1 MSGVILVSGGAGYIG
16 SHTVLTLR
24 ERGRE
29 VLVLDDLSEGH
40 EAALLG
46 APLARG
52 SMLDRDFVRG
62 VFADH
67 DISAVFHFA
76 ARCYVGESVQN
87 PGLYYRHNVLG
98 TLNLLDA
105 LVEQGVKR
113 FVLSST
119 CATYG
124 EPARIPITEDL
135 PQDPI
140 NPYGATKLVDEW
152 MLRDFHRAHGL
163 ESVALRYFN
172 AAGADPGGRIG
183 EDHEPETHLIPLVI
197 HAAMGKRDRLTVF
210 GDDYDTPDGT
220 CIRDYVHVTDLA
232 EAHVLA
238 LEAMERAPGTIG
250 VSAYNL
256 GNEAGTS
263 VLEVIRAVE
272 EVTGLKVPY
281 TVGARRAG
289 DPPRLVGSSARVREA
304 LGWKPRFGDIRT
316 IVETAWRWHRDHP
329 EGFRS

>member
-16 SHTVLTLR
+16 SHTVLALR

-46 APLARG
+46 AALARG
-52 SMLDRDFVRG
+52 SMLDREFVRG
-62 VFADH
+62 VFRDH
-67 DISAVFHFA
+67 RVEAVFHFA
-76 ARCYVGESVQN
+76 ARCYVGESVTD
-87 PGLYYRHNVLG
+87 PGKYYRHNVVG
-98 TLNLLDA
+98 TMNLLDA
-105 LVEQGVKR
+105 MVETGVRR

-124 EPARIPITEDL
+124 EPERIPITEDL
-135 PQDPI
+135 PQSPI
-140 NPYGATKLVDEW
+140 NPYGVTKLIDEW
-152 MLRDFHRAHGL
+152 MLRDYHRAHGL

-172 AAGADPGGRIG
+172 AAGADPGGRLG

-197 HAAMGKRDRLTVF
+197 QVAQGRRDRLTVF
-210 GDDYDTPDGT
+210 GDDYPTPDGT

-238 LEAMERAPGTIG
+238 LEAMERGPVG
-250 VSAYNL
+250 VRAYNL
-256 GNEAGTS
+256 GNTSGSS

-272 EVTGLKVPY
+272 AVSGRPVRHEVGP
-281 TVGARRAG
+281 RRPG
-289 DPPRLVGSSARVREA
+289 DPPRLVGSSAKIAGE
-304 LGWKPRFGDIRT
+304 LGWKPRYGDIRT
-316 IVETAWRWHRDHP
+316 IVETAWRWHEAHPDGYP
-329 EGFRS
+329 EGR